1 MVDLRKD
8 VIGLIVGIT
17 LIAISIPML
26 IAFILGLILDKNLE
40 NTMKAFLIPLILSVL
55 IGFSLFFRT
64 RYKVKD
70 RNVRDREAFVAVALA
85 WPAVVLV
92 GALPYWLGGM
102 FWGPF
107 NGAPGALELIRG
119 FVNSWFESMS
129 GFTTTGAT
137 VISPQT
143 SPVCMTGIV
152 DDCIYSQSKGLLL
165 WRSMT
170 QWLGGM
176 GIIMLGMLILSR
188 LLGGG
193 MNIARAEL
201 TGPTYSKI
209 RPRIQ
214 ETALVLWGIYIL
226 FTFLEA
232 LILFGLGFHPDINM
246 DLFDAVNHAL
256 TTMPS
261 GGFGTH
267 DASIGYYD
275 SAIVEAVIVFFMF
288 LTGVNFT
295 LIYFAMIRDWQ
306 KLWSDEEL
314 KLYAFVLI
322 VAALFMAVNLA
333 LSFEIG
339 LGESFRRGIF
349 QAVSIGTST
358 GYSSA
363 DFAAWPAFSTL
374 ILLFLMVIGAS
385 AGSTSGGL
393 KMLRLNLAIKAGMRE
408 LSRIFNPHQIKKI
421 RHNGETIS
429 DERLWNIFGVLIL
442 WVLLFMGSCLIIAL
456 LERGENFDMQTIIS
470 VVAAC
475 LGNTGPALG
484 SFGPSNTYA
493 EMHFSTLIMT
503 SVLMWLGRLELLTVL
518 ILIHPRTWS
527 DDKTGELTFFKN
539 IKNRFTDVLNKFR
552 R

>member
-1 MVDLRKD
+1 MRKD
-8 VIGLIVGIT
+8 VIGLIIGIT
-17 LIAISIPML
+17 LLAITVPML
-26 IAFILGLILDKNLE
+26 IAFVLGLILDDNPQ
-40 NTMKAFLIPLILSVL
+40 NTSISFGIPIFISLSLGLFL
-55 IGFSLFFRT
+55 FRRT
-64 RYKVKD
+64 KSQVNSRH
-70 RNVRDREAFVAVALA
+70 VRDREAFVAVALA
-85 WPAVVLV
+85 WPAVVLI

-107 NGAPGALELIRG
+107 NDAPGILELIRG

-137 VISPQT
+137 VISET
-143 SPVCMTGIV
+143 SSPICMGEAIAF
-152 DDCIYSQSKGLLL
+152 DCINAQSKGLLL
-165 WRSMT
+165 WRSLT

-214 ETALVLWGIYIL
+214 ETALVLWGIYIT
-226 FTFLEA
+226 FTVLEA
-232 LILFGLGFHPDINM
+232 VILFGLGFHPDINM
-246 DLFDAVNHAL
+246 NLFDAVNHAL

-275 SAIVEAVIVFFMF
+275 SALVEGVITFFMF

-306 KLWSDEEL
+306 KLWTDEEL
-314 KLYAFVLI
+314 KLYAFVMV
-322 VAALFMAVNLA
+322 VASSLMALNLS
-333 LSFEIG
+333 LSSNTGI
-339 LGESFRRGIF
+339 GESFRKGIF

-363 DFAAWPAFSTL
+363 DFASWPAFSTL
-374 ILLFLMVIGAS
+374 ILLFLMVVGAS

-456 LERGENFDMQTIIS
+456 LERGENFDYGDNNFRCRCFIGEHRSSI
-470 VVAAC
+470 
-475 LGNTGPALG
+475 GNFWAYKYMGGDA
-484 SFGPSNTYA
+484 FRHIDHDFY
-493 EMHFSTLIMT
+493 
-503 SVLMWLGRLELLTVL
+503 
-518 ILIHPRTWS
+518 
-527 DDKTGELTFFKN
+527 
-539 IKNRFTDVLNKFR
+539 TDVVRTFR
-552 R
+552 IIDSTHFNTSKDLVR

>member
-1 MVDLRKD
+1 MA
-8 VIGLIVGIT
+8 IT
-17 LIAISIPML
+17 VPML
-26 IAFILGLILDKNLE
+26 IAFVLGLILDDNPQ
-40 NTMKAFLIPLILSVL
+40 NTSISFGIPIFISLSLGLFL
-55 IGFSLFFRT
+55 FRRT
-64 RYKVKD
+64 KSQVNSRH
-70 RNVRDREAFVAVALA
+70 VRDREAFVAVALA
-85 WPAVVLV
+85 WPAVVLI

-107 NGAPGALELIRG
+107 NDAPGLLELIRG

-137 VISPQT
+137 VISET
-143 SPVCMTGIV
+143 SSPVCMGQPIV
-152 DDCIYSQSKGLLL
+152 FDCINAQSKGLLL
-165 WRSMT
+165 WRSLT

-214 ETALVLWGIYIL
+214 ETALVLWGIYIT
-226 FTFLEA
+226 FTVLEA
-232 LILFGLGFHPDINM
+232 VILFGLGFHPDINM
-246 DLFDAVNHAL
+246 NLFDAVNHAL

-275 SAIVEAVIVFFMF
+275 SALVEGVITFFMF

-306 KLWSDEEL
+306 KLWTDEEL
-314 KLYAFVLI
+314 KLYAFVMV
-322 VAALFMAVNLA
+322 VASSLMALNLS
-333 LSFEIG
+333 LSSNTGI
-339 LGESFRRGIF
+339 GESLRKGIF

-374 ILLFLMVIGAS
+374 ILLFLMVVGAS

-456 LERGENFDMQTIIS
+456 LERGENFDMETIIS
-470 VVAAC
+470 VVAAS

-484 SFGPSNTYA
+484 TFGPSNTWA
-493 EMHFSTLIMT
+493 EMHFGTLIMT
-503 SVLMWLGRLELLTVL
+503 SILMWLGRLELLTVL

-527 DDKTGELTFFKN
+527 DEKTGELTVLRT
-539 IKNRFTDVLNKFR
+539 IKNKFTDVLNKFR

>member
-1 MVDLRKD
+1 MRKD
-8 VIGLIVGIT
+8 VIGLIIGIT
-17 LIAISIPML
+17 LLATSLPMMV
-26 IAFILGLILDKNLE
+26 AFLLGLIIDNDIQ
-40 NTMKAFLIPLILSVL
+40 NTIRSFGIPLSISL
-55 IGFSLFFRT
+55 IFGFFLFNRT
-64 RYKVKD
+64 KSQVNSRH
-70 RNVRDREAFVAVALA
+70 VRDREAFVAVALA
-85 WPAVVLV
+85 WPAVVLI

-107 NGAPGALELIRG
+107 NDAPGVLELIRG
-119 FVNSWFESMS
+119 FINSWFESMS

-137 VISPQT
+137 VISERS
-143 SPVCMTGIV
+143 SPICMGEAV
-152 DDCIYSQSKGLLL
+152 AFDCINSQSKGLLL
-165 WRSMT
+165 WRSLT

-201 TGPTYSKI
+201 TGPTYSRI

-214 ETALVLWGIYIL
+214 ETALVLWGIYIT
-226 FTFLEA
+226 FTVLEG
-232 LILFGLGFHPDINM
+232 LILFGLGFHPNIDMN
-246 DLFDAVNHAL
+246 LFDAVNHAL

-275 SAIVEAVIVFFMF
+275 SVLVEGVITFLMF
-288 LTGVNFT
+288 LTGINFT
-295 LIYFAMIRDWQ
+295 LIYFAMMRDWE
-306 KLWSDEEL
+306 KLWSDEEF
-314 KLYAFVLI
+314 KLYGFVMI
-322 VAALFMAVNLA
+322 IASSIMA
-333 LSFEIG
+333 LSLVFTSKIG
-339 LGESFRRGIF
+339 LGDAFRKTIF

-363 DFAAWPAFSTL
+363 DFAAWPAFATL
-374 ILLFLMVIGAS
+374 ILLFLMVVGAS

-442 WVLLFMGSCLIIAL
+442 WVLLFMGSCLIVAL
-456 LERGENFDMQTIIS
+456 LERGENFDMETIIS
-470 VVAAC
+470 VVAAS

-484 SFGPSNTYA
+484 SFGPTNTWA
-493 EMHFSTLIMT
+493 EMHFGTLIMT
-503 SVLMWLGRLELLTVL
+503 SILMWMGRLELLTVL

-527 DDKTGELTFFKN
+527 DEKTGEFTLFKRVRN
-539 IKNRFTDVLNKFR
+539 GITDILNKFR

>member
-1 MVDLRKD
+1 MRKD
-8 VIGLIVGIT
+8 VIGLIIGIT
-17 LIAISIPML
+17 LLAITLPML
-26 IAFILGLILDKNLE
+26 VAFILGLILDEDPIK
-40 NTMKAFLIPLILSVL
+40 TSISFGIPIFL
-55 IGFSLFFRT
+55 SLTLGLFLFRRT
-64 RYKVKD
+64 KSQVNSRH
-70 RNVRDREAFVAVALA
+70 VRDREAFVAVALA
-85 WPAVVLV
+85 WPAVVLI

-107 NGAPGALELIRG
+107 NDAPGILELIRG

-137 VISPQT
+137 VISDRS
-143 SPVCMTGIV
+143 SPICMNEIV
-152 DDCIYSQSKGLLL
+152 AFDCINAQSKGLLL
-165 WRSMT
+165 WRSLT

-201 TGPTYSKI
+201 TGPTYSRI

-226 FTFLEA
+226 FTVLEA
-232 LILFGLGFHPDINM
+232 VILFCLGFHPEIDMN
-246 DLFDAVNHAL
+246 LFDAVNHAL

-261 GGFGTH
+261 GGFSTH

-275 SAIVEAVIVFFMF
+275 SALVEGVITFFMF

-295 LIYFAMIRDWQ
+295 LLYFALIRDWQ
-306 KLWSDEEL
+306 KLWTDEEL
-314 KLYAFVLI
+314 KLYAFVM
-322 VAALFMAVNLA
+322 VFAASIMALN
-333 LSFEIG
+333 LSFSSEYGI
-339 LGESFRRGIF
+339 GESLRKTIF

-363 DFAAWPAFSTL
+363 DFASWPAFSTL
-374 ILLFLMVIGAS
+374 ILLFLMVVGAS

-393 KMLRLNLAIKAGMRE
+393 KMLRLNLAIKAGLRE

-456 LERGENFDMQTIIS
+456 LERGENFDMETIIS
-470 VVAAC
+470 VVAAS

-484 SFGPSNTYA
+484 SFGPTNTWA
-493 EMHFSTLIMT
+493 EMHFGTLIMT

-527 DDKTGELTFFKN
+527 DEKTGELTLIKS
-539 IKNRFTDVLNKFR
+539 IKNKFTDVLNKFR

>member
-1 MVDLRKD
+1 MRKD
-8 VIGLIVGIT
+8 VIGLIIGIT
-17 LIAISIPML
+17 LIAISVPMF
-26 IAFILGLILDKNLE
+26 IAFILGLILDDDFE
-40 NTMKAFLIPLILSVL
+40 NSIRSFAIPLALSL
-55 IGFSLFFRT
+55 ICGLFLFTRT
-64 RYKVKD
+64 KNQVNSRH
-70 RNVRDREAFVAVALA
+70 VRDREAFVAVALA
-85 WPAVVLV
+85 WPAVVLI

-107 NGAPGALELIRG
+107 NDAPGILELIRG

-137 VISPQT
+137 VISDRS
-143 SPVCMTGIV
+143 SPICMNEIV
-152 DDCIYSQSKGLLL
+152 AFDCINSQSKGLLL
-165 WRSMT
+165 WRSLT

-201 TGPTYSKI
+201 TGPTYSRI

-214 ETALVLWGIYIL
+214 ETALVLWGIYIT
-226 FTFLEA
+226 FTVLEA
-232 LILFGLGFHPDINM
+232 IILFGLGFHPDINM
-246 DLFDAVNHAL
+246 NLFDAVNHAL

-261 GGFGTH
+261 GGFSTH

-275 SAIVEAVIVFFMF
+275 SVLVEGVITFFMF

-295 LIYFAMIRDWQ
+295 LIYFAMARDWE
-306 KLWSDEEL
+306 KLWNDEEL
-314 KLYAFVLI
+314 KLYAFVMFIAASIMALNLI
-322 VAALFMAVNLA
+322 FSSDTGVGDAIRN
-333 LSFEIG
+333 
-339 LGESFRRGIF
+339 GIF

-374 ILLFLMVIGAS
+374 ILLFLMVVGAS

-442 WVLLFMGSCLIIAL
+442 WVLLFMGSCLIVAL
-456 LERGENFDMQTIIS
+456 LERGENFDMETIIS
-470 VVAAC
+470 VVAAS

-484 SFGPSNTYA
+484 SFGPTNTWA
-493 EMHFSTLIMT
+493 EMHFGTLIMT
-503 SVLMWLGRLELLTVL
+503 SILMWMGRLELLTVL

-527 DDKTGELTFFKN
+527 DDNTGEFALFKN
-539 IKNRFTDVLNKFR
+539 IRNKIRDLLGKFR

>member
-1 MVDLRKD
+1 MRKD
-8 VIGLIVGIT
+8 IIGLIIGIT
-17 LIAISIPML
+17 LLATSVPML
-26 IAFILGLILDKNLE
+26 VAFLLGLILDDDIQ
-40 NTMKAFLIPLILSVL
+40 NTIRSFAIPLTISLVFGL
-55 IGFSLFFRT
+55 FLFSRT
-64 RYKVKD
+64 KSQVNSRH
-70 RNVRDREAFVAVALA
+70 VRDREAFVAVALA
-85 WPAVVLV
+85 WPAVVLI

-107 NGAPGALELIRG
+107 NDAPGILELIRG

-137 VISPQT
+137 VISERS
-143 SPVCMTGIV
+143 SPICMGEAIAF
-152 DDCIYSQSKGLLL
+152 DCINAQSRGLLL
-165 WRSMT
+165 WRSLT

-201 TGPTYSKI
+201 TGPTYSRI

-214 ETALVLWGIYIL
+214 DTALVLWGIYIT
-226 FTFLEA
+226 FTVLEA
-232 LILFGLGFHPDINM
+232 LILFGLGFHPDIDMN
-246 DLFDAVNHAL
+246 LFDAVNHAL

-267 DASIGYYD
+267 DGSIGYYD
-275 SAIVEAVIVFFMF
+275 SVLVEGVITFFMF
-288 LTGVNFT
+288 LTGINFT
-295 LIYFAMIRDWQ
+295 LIYFAMMRDWE

-314 KLYAFVLI
+314 KLYGFVMI
-322 VAALFMAVNLA
+322 IASSIMA
-333 LSFEIG
+333 LSLVFSSEIG
-339 LGESFRRGIF
+339 IGDAFRKTIF

-363 DFAAWPAFSTL
+363 DFASWPAFATL
-374 ILLFLMVIGAS
+374 ILLFLMVVGAS

-442 WVLLFMGSCLIIAL
+442 WVLLFMGSCLIVAL
-456 LERGENFDMQTIIS
+456 LERGDNFDMETIIS
-470 VVAAC
+470 VVAAS

-484 SFGPSNTYA
+484 TFGPTNTWA
-493 EMHFSTLIMT
+493 EMHFGTLIMT
-503 SVLMWLGRLELLTVL
+503 SILMWMGRLELLTVL

-527 DDKTGELTFFKN
+527 DEKTGE
-539 IKNRFTDVLNKFR
+539 FTLLKRVRNSVTDILNKFR

>member
-1 MVDLRKD
+1 M
-8 VIGLIVGIT
+8 IGLIVGIT
-17 LIAISIPML
+17 LIAISVPMF
-26 IAFILGLILDKNLE
+26 IAFIFGLILDDDLE
-40 NTMKAFLIPLILSVL
+40 ATIKAFLIPLMTSICL
-55 IGFSLFFRT
+55 GFFLFFRT
-64 RYKVKD
+64 KYKVKG

-85 WPAVVLV
+85 WPAVVFV

-137 VISPQT
+137 VISTQT
-143 SPVCMTGIV
+143 SPICMTGV
-152 DDCIYSQSKGLLL
+152 PLDCINSQSKGLLL

-214 ETALVLWGIYIL
+214 ETALVLWGIYIT
-226 FTFLEA
+226 FTVLEA
-232 LILFGLGFHPDINM
+232 LILFGLGFHPDIDMN
-246 DLFDAVNHAL
+246 LFDAVNHAL

-267 DASIGYYD
+267 DDSIGYYD
-275 SAIVEAVIVFFMF
+275 SALVESVIIFFMF

-314 KLYAFVLI
+314 KLYAFVMLI
-322 VAALFMAVNLA
+322 AASLMGLNLA
-333 LSFEIG
+333 FSSELGIG
-339 LGESFRRGIF
+339 EALRKSIF

-374 ILLFLMVIGAS
+374 ILLFLMVVGAS

-393 KMLRLNLAIKAGMRE
+393 KMLRLNLAIKAGLRE

-456 LERGENFDMQTIIS
+456 LERGENFDMETIIS
-470 VVAAC
+470 VVAAS

-484 SFGPSNTYA
+484 SFGPTNTWA

-527 DDKTGELTFFKN
+527 DEKTGELTVLKS

>member
-1 MVDLRKD
+1 MRKD
-8 VIGLIVGIT
+8 VIGLIIGIT
-17 LIAISIPML
+17 LLAITVPML
-26 IAFILGLILDKNLE
+26 IAFVLGLILDDDPQ
-40 NTMKAFLIPLILSVL
+40 NTSISFGIPIFISLSLGLFL
-55 IGFSLFFRT
+55 FRRT
-64 RYKVKD
+64 KSQVNSRH
-70 RNVRDREAFVAVALA
+70 VRDREAFVAVALA
-85 WPAVVLV
+85 WPAVVLI

-107 NGAPGALELIRG
+107 NDAPGILELIRG

-137 VISPQT
+137 VISET
-143 SPVCMTGIV
+143 SSPICMGEAIAF
-152 DDCIYSQSKGLLL
+152 DCINAQSKGLLL
-165 WRSMT
+165 WRSLT

-214 ETALVLWGIYIL
+214 ETALVLWGIYIT
-226 FTFLEA
+226 FTVLEA
-232 LILFGLGFHPDINM
+232 VILFGLGFHPDINM
-246 DLFDAVNHAL
+246 NLFDAVNHAL

-275 SAIVEAVIVFFMF
+275 SALVEGVITFFMF

-306 KLWSDEEL
+306 KLWTDEEL
-314 KLYAFVLI
+314 KLYAFVMI
-322 VAALFMAVNLA
+322 VASSLMALNLS
-333 LSFEIG
+333 LSSNTGI
-339 LGESFRRGIF
+339 GESFRKGIF

-363 DFAAWPAFSTL
+363 DFASWPAFSTL
-374 ILLFLMVIGAS
+374 ILLFLMVVGAS

-456 LERGENFDMQTIIS
+456 LERGENFDMETIIS
-470 VVAAC
+470 VVAAS

-484 SFGPSNTYA
+484 TFGPTNTWA
-493 EMHFSTLIMT
+493 EMHFGTLIMT
-503 SVLMWLGRLELLTVL
+503 SILMWLGRLELLTVL

-527 DDKTGELTFFKN
+527 DEKTGELTVLRTVKN
-539 IKNRFTDVLNKFR
+539 KFIDVLNKFR

>member
-1 MVDLRKD
+1 MRKD
-8 VIGLIVGIT
+8 VIGLIIGIT
-17 LIAISIPML
+17 LLATSLPMMV
-26 IAFILGLILDKNLE
+26 AFLLGLIIDNDIQ
-40 NTMKAFLIPLILSVL
+40 NTIRSFGIPLSISL
-55 IGFSLFFRT
+55 IFGFFLFNRT
-64 RYKVKD
+64 KSQVNSRH
-70 RNVRDREAFVAVALA
+70 VRDREAFVAVALA
-85 WPAVVLV
+85 WPAVVLI

-107 NGAPGALELIRG
+107 NDAPGVLELIRG
-119 FVNSWFESMS
+119 FINSWFESMS

-137 VISPQT
+137 VISERS
-143 SPVCMTGIV
+143 SPICMGEAV
-152 DDCIYSQSKGLLL
+152 AFDCINSQSKGLLL
-165 WRSMT
+165 WRSLT

-201 TGPTYSKI
+201 TGPTYSRI

-214 ETALVLWGIYIL
+214 ETALVLWGIYIT
-226 FTFLEA
+226 FTVLEG
-232 LILFGLGFHPDINM
+232 LILFGLGFHPNIDMN
-246 DLFDAVNHAL
+246 LFDAVNHAL

-275 SAIVEAVIVFFMF
+275 SVLVEGVITFFMF
-288 LTGVNFT
+288 LTGINFT
-295 LIYFAMIRDWQ
+295 LIYFAMMRDWE
-306 KLWSDEEL
+306 KLWSDEEF
-314 KLYAFVLI
+314 KLYGFVMI
-322 VAALFMAVNLA
+322 IASSIMA
-333 LSFEIG
+333 LSLVFTSKIG
-339 LGESFRRGIF
+339 LGDAFRKTIF

-363 DFAAWPAFSTL
+363 DFAAWPAFATL
-374 ILLFLMVIGAS
+374 ILLFLMVVGAS

-442 WVLLFMGSCLIIAL
+442 WVLLFMGSCLIVAL
-456 LERGENFDMQTIIS
+456 LERGENFDMETIIS
-470 VVAAC
+470 VVAAS

-484 SFGPSNTYA
+484 SFGPTNTWA
-493 EMHFSTLIMT
+493 EMHFGTLIMT
-503 SVLMWLGRLELLTVL
+503 SILMWMGRLELLTVL

-527 DDKTGELTFFKN
+527 DEKTGEFTLFKRVRN
-539 IKNRFTDVLNKFR
+539 GITDILNKFR

>member
-1 MVDLRKD
+1 MRKD
-8 VIGLIVGIT
+8 VIGLIIGIT
-17 LIAISIPML
+17 LLAITVPML
-26 IAFILGLILDKNLE
+26 IAFVLGLILDDDPQ
-40 NTMKAFLIPLILSVL
+40 NTSISFGIPIFISLSLGLFL
-55 IGFSLFFRT
+55 FRRT
-64 RYKVKD
+64 KSQVNSRH
-70 RNVRDREAFVAVALA
+70 VRDREAFVAVALA
-85 WPAVVLV
+85 WPAVVLI

-107 NGAPGALELIRG
+107 NDAPGILELIRG

-137 VISPQT
+137 VISET
-143 SPVCMTGIV
+143 SSPICMGKSIAF
-152 DDCIYSQSKGLLL
+152 DCINAQSKGLLL
-165 WRSMT
+165 WRSLT

-214 ETALVLWGIYIL
+214 ETALVLWGIYIT
-226 FTFLEA
+226 FTVLEA
-232 LILFGLGFHPDINM
+232 VILFGLGFHPDINM
-246 DLFDAVNHAL
+246 NLFDAVNHAL

-275 SAIVEAVIVFFMF
+275 SALVEGVITFFMF

-306 KLWSDEEL
+306 KLWTDEEL
-314 KLYAFVLI
+314 KLYAFVMV
-322 VAALFMAVNLA
+322 VASSLMALNLS
-333 LSFEIG
+333 LSSNTG
-339 LGESFRRGIF
+339 VGESFRKGIF

-374 ILLFLMVIGAS
+374 ILLFLMVVGAS

-456 LERGENFDMQTIIS
+456 LERGENFDMETIIS
-470 VVAAC
+470 VVAAS

-484 SFGPSNTYA
+484 TFGPTNTWA
-493 EMHFSTLIMT
+493 EMHFGTLIMT
-503 SVLMWLGRLELLTVL
+503 SILMWLGRLELLTVL

-527 DDKTGELTFFKN
+527 DEKTGELTVLRTVKN
-539 IKNRFTDVLNKFR
+539 KFIDVLNKFR

>member
-1 MVDLRKD
+1 
-8 VIGLIVGIT
+8 
-17 LIAISIPML
+17 ML
-26 IAFILGLILDKNLE
+26 VAFLLGLILDDNIE
-40 NTMKAFLIPLILSVL
+40 NTIKSFGVPLSISLIFGFFL
-55 IGFSLFFRT
+55 FNRT
-64 RYKVKD
+64 KSQVNSRH
-70 RNVRDREAFVAVALA
+70 VRDREAFVAVALA
-85 WPAVVLV
+85 WPAVVLI

-107 NGAPGALELIRG
+107 NDAPGVLELIRG
-119 FVNSWFESMS
+119 FINSWFESMS

-137 VISPQT
+137 VISERS
-143 SPVCMTGIV
+143 SPICMGEV
-152 DDCIYSQSKGLLL
+152 VAFDCINAQSKGLLL
-165 WRSMT
+165 WRSLT

-201 TGPTYSKI
+201 TGPTYSRI

-214 ETALVLWGIYIL
+214 ETALVLWGIYIT
-226 FTFLEA
+226 FTVLEG
-232 LILFGLGFHPDINM
+232 LILFGLGFLPNIDM

-275 SAIVEAVIVFFMF
+275 SVLVEGVITFFMF
-288 LTGVNFT
+288 LTGINFT
-295 LIYFAMIRDWQ
+295 LIYFAMIRDWE
-306 KLWSDEEL
+306 KLWSDEEF
-314 KLYAFVLI
+314 KLYGFVMI
-322 VAALFMAVNLA
+322 IASSIMA
-333 LSFEIG
+333 LSLVFTSKIG
-339 LGESFRRGIF
+339 VGDAFRKTIF

-363 DFAAWPAFSTL
+363 DFAAWPAFATL
-374 ILLFLMVIGAS
+374 ILLFLMVVGAS

-442 WVLLFMGSCLIIAL
+442 WVLLFMGSCLIVAL
-456 LERGENFDMQTIIS
+456 LERGGNFDMETIIS
-470 VVAAC
+470 VVAAS

-484 SFGPSNTYA
+484 TFGPTNTWA
-493 EMHFSTLIMT
+493 EMHFGTLIMT
-503 SVLMWLGRLELLTVL
+503 SILMWMGRLELLTVL

-527 DDKTGELTFFKN
+527 DEKTGEFTLFKKVRN
-539 IKNRFTDVLNKFR
+539 GVTDILNKFR

>member
-1 MVDLRKD
+1 MRKD
-8 VIGLIVGIT
+8 VIGLIIGIT
-17 LIAISIPML
+17 LLAITVPML
-26 IAFILGLILDKNLE
+26 IAFVLGLILDDNPQ
-40 NTMKAFLIPLILSVL
+40 NTSISFGIPIFISLSLGLFL
-55 IGFSLFFRT
+55 FRRT
-64 RYKVKD
+64 KSQVNSRH
-70 RNVRDREAFVAVALA
+70 VRDREAFVAVALA
-85 WPAVVLV
+85 WPAVVLI

-107 NGAPGALELIRG
+107 NDAPGLLELIRG

-137 VISPQT
+137 VISET
-143 SPVCMTGIV
+143 SSPVCMGQPIV
-152 DDCIYSQSKGLLL
+152 FDCINAQSKGLLL
-165 WRSMT
+165 WRSLT

-214 ETALVLWGIYIL
+214 ETALVLWGIYIT
-226 FTFLEA
+226 FTVLEA
-232 LILFGLGFHPDINM
+232 VILFGLGFHPDINM
-246 DLFDAVNHAL
+246 NLFDAVNHAL

-275 SAIVEAVIVFFMF
+275 SALVEGVITFFMF

-306 KLWSDEEL
+306 KLWTDEEL
-314 KLYAFVLI
+314 KLYAFVMV
-322 VAALFMAVNLA
+322 VASSLMALNLS
-333 LSFEIG
+333 LSSNTGI
-339 LGESFRRGIF
+339 GESLRKGIF

-374 ILLFLMVIGAS
+374 ILLFLMVVGAS

-456 LERGENFDMQTIIS
+456 LERGENFDMETIIS
-470 VVAAC
+470 VVAAS

-484 SFGPSNTYA
+484 TFGPSNTWA
-493 EMHFSTLIMT
+493 EMHFGTLIMT
-503 SVLMWLGRLELLTVL
+503 SILMWLGRLELLTVL

-527 DDKTGELTFFKN
+527 DEKTGELTVLRT
-539 IKNRFTDVLNKFR
+539 IKNKFTDVLNKFR

>member
-1 MVDLRKD
+1 MRKD
-8 VIGLIVGIT
+8 VIGLIIGIT
-17 LIAISIPML
+17 LLAITVPML
-26 IAFILGLILDKNLE
+26 IAFVLGLILDDNPQ
-40 NTMKAFLIPLILSVL
+40 NTSISFGIPIFISLSLGLFL
-55 IGFSLFFRT
+55 FRRT
-64 RYKVKD
+64 KSQVNSRH
-70 RNVRDREAFVAVALA
+70 VRDREAFVAVALA
-85 WPAVVLV
+85 WPAVVLI

-107 NGAPGALELIRG
+107 NDAPGLLELIRG

-137 VISPQT
+137 VISET
-143 SPVCMTGIV
+143 SSPVCMGEAIAF
-152 DDCIYSQSKGLLL
+152 DCINAQSKGLLL
-165 WRSMT
+165 WRSLT

-214 ETALVLWGIYIL
+214 ETALVLWGIYIT
-226 FTFLEA
+226 FTVLEA
-232 LILFGLGFHPDINM
+232 VILFGLGFHPDINM
-246 DLFDAVNHAL
+246 NLFDAVNHAL

-275 SAIVEAVIVFFMF
+275 SALVEGVITFFMF

-306 KLWSDEEL
+306 KLWTDEEL
-314 KLYAFVLI
+314 KLYAFVMV
-322 VAALFMAVNLA
+322 VASSLMALNLS
-333 LSFEIG
+333 LSSNTGI
-339 LGESFRRGIF
+339 GESLRKGIF

-374 ILLFLMVIGAS
+374 ILLFLMVVGAS

-456 LERGENFDMQTIIS
+456 LERGENFDMETIIS
-470 VVAAC
+470 VVAAS

-484 SFGPSNTYA
+484 TFGPSNTWA
-493 EMHFSTLIMT
+493 EMHFGTLIMT
-503 SVLMWLGRLELLTVL
+503 SILMWLGRLELLTVL

-527 DDKTGELTFFKN
+527 DEKTGELTVLRT
-539 IKNRFTDVLNKFR
+539 IKNKFTDVLNKFR